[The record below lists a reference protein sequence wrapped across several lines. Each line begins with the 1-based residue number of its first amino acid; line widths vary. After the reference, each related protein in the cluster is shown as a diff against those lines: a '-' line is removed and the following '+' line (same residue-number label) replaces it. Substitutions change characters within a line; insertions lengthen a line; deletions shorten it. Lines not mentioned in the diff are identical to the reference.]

1 VGKSPRRAGVYDE
14 LTADD
19 GYGTLL
25 RTEGAIVATATNL
38 MAARAI
44 AFEEIP
50 VIDIGAMFGS
60 DADAKLAVA
69 RAIRKASETVGFFY
83 IRNHGVAEE
92 DLARTFEL
100 GRRFFDL
107 PDADKLAIHQRHS
120 PHHAGYT
127 PLLAENTNPANKGD
141 LHESFDMVSQL
152 AHAHE
157 SAHEHPSALER
168 EAAHEHQSA
177 HERESARDV
186 NLWPAALPELKDHLS
201 RYFAQVLGLG
211 HQLFEVVALS
221 LGLPA
226 DFFEAHLT
234 HPTAMLRLNYYPPQ
248 PAGSDGS
255 QIGIGAHTDYESFT
269 ILAQQPG
276 ITALQVWN
284 GREWIHAPPI
294 PGAFIVNIAD
304 QMQRWTNDTFL
315 STRHRAIN
323 PTGEPRM
330 SIPFFL
336 GVNYDTVISPLP
348 SCVSADRPS
357 KYPPVIAGDYVLQ
370 RLNETYG
377 RAKEDPSAETH

>member
-1 VGKSPRRAGVYDE
+1 ME
-14 LTADD
+14 LT
-19 GYGTLL
+19 
-25 RTEGAIVATATNL
+25 EI
-38 MAARAI
+38 MSARAI

-60 DADAKLAVA
+60 DAAAKLAVA
-69 RAIRKASETVGFFY
+69 RSIRESSETVGFFY
-83 IRNHGVAEE
+83 IRNHGVAEQ

-100 GRRFFDL
+100 SRRFFEL
-107 PDADKLAIHQRHS
+107 PLDEKLSLHQRLS

-141 LHESFDMVSQL
+141 LHESFDMVSQI
-152 AHAHE
+152 AQPPERDAGAGHAE
-157 SAHEHPSALER
+157 SL
-168 EAAHEHQSA
+168 
-177 HERESARDV
+177 RDV
-186 NLWPAALPELKDHLS
+186 NLWPEALPELKEHLH
-201 RYFAQVLGLG
+201 RYFAQVLRLG
-211 HQLFEVVALS
+211 HRLFEVVALS

-226 DFFEAHLT
+226 AFFEPHLT

-248 PAGSDGS
+248 PAQSDGS
-255 QIGIGAHTDYESFT
+255 QIGIGAHTDYECFT

-284 GREWIHAPPI
+284 GRDWIHAPPI

-323 PTGEPRM
+323 PTGRPRM

-336 GVNYDTVISPLP
+336 GVNHETLISPLP
-348 SCVSADRPS
+348 SCISAERPS

-377 RAKEDPSAETH
+377 RAPTHAKSD